1 MYRRTIPGW
10 AAAALAA
17 LIAVGQARAQIL
29 QPGDT
34 APDFHKTDLKG
45 RLQTLS
51 QYRGKVVFLF
61 VLGYS

>member
-1 MYRRTIPGW
+1 MFRRTIPGW
-10 AAAALAA
+10 AAAVVAA

-29 QPGDT
+29 HPGDT

-45 RLQTLS
+45 KLQTLS